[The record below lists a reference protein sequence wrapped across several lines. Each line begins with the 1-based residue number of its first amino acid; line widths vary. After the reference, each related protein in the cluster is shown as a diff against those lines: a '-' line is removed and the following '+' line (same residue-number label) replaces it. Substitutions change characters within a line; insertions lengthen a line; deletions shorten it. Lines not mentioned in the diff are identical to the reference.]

1 MGTIIKEII
10 ACDKEAREAVEQAK
24 AEKQQALDMMK
35 THKEDMYQE
44 FIAQSQK
51 EIEDKKAE
59 LASIFQVEKSASEKK
74 FETSFAKISQLF
86 EVKKDEWVKT
96 IVDKCLER

>member
-1 MGTIIKEII
+1 M
-10 ACDKEAREAVEQAK
+10 DY
-24 AEKQQALDMMK
+24 KQL
-35 THKEDMYQE
+35 E
-44 FIAQSQK
+44 K

>member
-1 MGTIIKEII
+1 
-10 ACDKEAREAVEQAK
+10 
-24 AEKQQALDMMK
+24 MK
-35 THKEDMYQE
+35 THKEDIYQE